1 MSIFKKIASLFSSAP
16 VVATTLTAD
25 TSPGE
30 EEALARLACAKAEL
44 AREQEL
50 IRHEAEMLRV
60 DTERTIK
67 MKQVEADLASTY
79 RALDSCD
86 EMRDSIRESHQ
97 QVLED
102 LQQTTVSVVDFS
114 RKLEQERI
122 AKKLGRL
129 QLRQAAPSIAPTVST
144 PTSAATV
151 VPPVVT
157 GTLPHSF
164 NVSQKQ

>member
-1 MSIFKKIASLFSSAP
+1 MLFIKKFLSLFSSTP
-16 VVATTLTAD
+16 VVAETTTPI
-25 TSPGE
+25 SPGE
-30 EEALARLACAKAEL
+30 EEGLASLARAKAEL
-44 AREQEL
+44 ALLQEL
-50 IRHEAEMLRV
+50 TRQDAEKHRV

-67 MKQVEADLASTY
+67 MRQVYAELSSTY
-79 RALDSCD
+79 KVLDACD
-86 EMRDSIRESHQ
+86 EMRDSIRESHE
-97 QVLED
+97 QVLHE
-102 LQQTTVSVVDFS
+102 LEEATLSVVDFA

-122 AKKLGRL
+122 SKKLGRL